1 MKIAKI
7 SCLNFKN
14 SPTQP
19 QNTSVNGEVS
29 QAQKIRHHLEMSG
42 LTSKPVKIGAIVGFL
57 MGASYSIGK
66 QLSLAK
72 GLVNAMCMSAIG
84 IFAGKIA
91 NRYIKTNEAE

>member
-14 SPTQP
+14 SPIQP
-19 QNTSVNGEVS
+19 QNNPVKEGES
-29 QAQKIRHHLEMSG
+29 QAQKIKQHMDMSG
-42 LTSKPVKIGAIVGFL
+42 LSSKPVKIGAIAGFL
-57 MGASYSIGK
+57 LGASYSIGK

-84 IFAGKIA
+84 ILAGKIA